1 MDDREEQEHDDTPRG
16 HPLGMFDSLRQL
28 LGTFVGIAHTRI
40 ELLGTEVEEQVAR
53 LTSMLLWTIISLF
66 LVFTTVVLGAV
77 AVLVAFWD
85 SNRILVAVL
94 LAALFAL
101 AALLAFLRARAV
113 AMGRPRLFQATLEEL
128 AKDGERLV
136 RRK

>member
-1 MDDREEQEHDDTPRG
+1 MDDLDEQERDEAPRG
-16 HPLGMFDSLRQL
+16 HPLGIFDSLRQM

-66 LVFTTVVLGAV
+66 LVFTTVVLAAV

-94 LAALFAL
+94 LAAVFAG

-128 AKDGERLV
+128 AKDSERLV
-136 RRK
+136 RGK